1 MQRGR
6 WLLLTL
12 ITLVGAGGCS
22 WSDFWSSVA
31 YSANGPG
38 YRAEHAGSDSDFQEN
53 YDQQA
58 KAAQQYYQSHQ

>member
-1 MQRGR
+1 MKRFR

-12 ITLVGAGGCS
+12 IALVESGGCS

-38 YRAEHAGSDSDFQEN
+38 YRAEHTGVDSDFQQN

-58 KAAQQYYQSHQ
+58 KAAGEYYREHN